1 MRLAVLTAKSMTYE
15 TITLESVTLAET
27 TIAVLTL
34 NRPERRN
41 AIDHQMI
48 RELGSALDELE
59 TDIEVKAV
67 ILTGAG
73 DKAFAA
79 GADIAE
85 LKERDYHAALQRI
98 NSALFRRIEEH
109 RLPFIAAVKGY
120 ALGGGCELA
129 MACDIRMATKSA
141 KLGQPEVGL
150 GILPGAGA
158 IQRLPRLVGMGR
170 AKDLIYTGRII
181 TAEEA
186 ERIGLVQYVVGD
198 DELMEKAQPLA
209 EQVAMQGDLAVQL
222 SKQALNAAWGPP
234 RAFDTLDALAQAVC
248 FESPDKHKRMQD
260 FLDKKA
266 ARRKAK
272 EEAKS

>member
-1 MRLAVLTAKSMTYE
+1 MSFD
-15 TITLESVTLAET
+15 TITVEHVPVKNGQVSV
-27 TIAVLTL
+27 ITL
-34 NRPERRN
+34 NRPDRRN
-41 AIDHQMI
+41 AIDLQMI
-48 RELGSALDELE
+48 QELGQALDALE
-59 TDIEVKAV
+59 ISTESRAV
-67 ILTGAG
+67 ILKGAG

-109 RLPFIAAVKGY
+109 KLPFVAAIHGY
-120 ALGGGCELA
+120 ALGGGCEIA
-129 MACDIRMATKSA
+129 MACDIRVASSDA

-170 AKDLIYTGRII
+170 AKDLIFTGRII
-181 TAEEA
+181 NATEA
-186 ERIGLVQYVVGD
+186 EKMGLVEYVV
-198 DELMEKAQPLA
+198 EREQLLEKAM
-209 EQVAMQGDLAVQL
+209 EVATQIANQGDLAVQL

-248 FESPDKHKRMQD
+248 FESTDKHERMQA
-260 FLDKKA
+260 FLD
-266 ARRKAK
+266 RRKAK
-272 EEAKS
+272 RDAQQENK